1 MLRSCAGQTESGTD
15 CKTAPINRAVGY
27 LQRFCDPRVYVKTLQ
42 EGCWMKR
49 IACGVFC
56 LLLAGQIAN
65 AQQGSN
71 LAPLNN
77 AQVLTSSG
85 PIKGL
90 KPANSGGAKKG
101 VVQLAVKLS
110 DPPLVVAVGA
120 NAKQLGI
127 AMSDS
132 AQRAY
137 LAAIKQ
143 KQDAVMAQIS
153 AMGGTELGRV
163 SKGHNALMV
172 SIDSSHIA
180 DIHGVAGVV
189 AVRPLAD
196 YTISAG
202 DPTLAVT
209 AAYMGATAVQNSG
222 VTGAGVRVAML
233 DTGIDYTHYNLGG
246 SGLVSDYA
254 IAKAAAAS
262 TPPPAL
268 FPTSKVIGGFDFTGE
283 VWPNGPL
290 APDANPLDL
299 NGHGSLTSDSLGGAS
314 LDGLHKGVAPGTQ
327 LYAVKVCSSVST
339 SCSGVAI
346 LEGIDF
352 ALDPD
357 NTGTLDHAVDLISMS
372 IGGNFGQREED
383 DSEMFTDVVNF
394 GVFAVI
400 SAGNSG
406 DIPYIVGGPAATPEV
421 LAVAATSAVNAFAI
435 PLVVNSPASIAGTY
449 SNTATLDFA
458 PVNSTV
464 TADIV
469 YVGRACPAGSISTDS
484 PADPLL
490 ANPSGKIALVDRGTC
505 AVSLKIDYAAN
516 SGAIG
521 VLVGLVAPG
530 DAISFSNGGGSDFV
544 PSLVVTQS
552 TANVIKNALMGA
564 TVNGTISSSNALA
577 LAGNVASFSS
587 RGPNYS
593 YNMLKPDMS
602 APGTING
609 ALVGSGTGQVTE
621 SGTSFSCPLTG
632 GSAALLLSKNRS
644 LGPLDIKALLME
656 TSEPNVFANAATM
669 PGMLAPLSRAGAGEV
684 RADRA
689 AAGTTAVWDA
699 SAPLAVSLSF
709 GTYRLNTA
717 QSFKKKVVVR
727 NYSSSAKTYTISNT
741 YRDAPNTTGVTLGI
755 PGSISVP
762 ANSSASFTMSLTV
775 TPAALPIWTLNGG
788 SEGSNGELLN
798 TVEYA
803 GYLTLSGGGDN
814 VHIPWHI
821 LPHKAANVTP
831 TLTNLALGGNP
842 QALPLTN
849 TSGAVNGAV
858 SVFSLTGTGTQ
869 FPASVLPAPGGDFAV
884 INLQAVGVRLV
895 CISKPCSSPGNF
907 GVQFAITTFGQRSHP
922 DVPAEFDV
930 QLDVNND
937 GVPDFVIFNADIG
950 LETTGTDSGQNG
962 VFIFDVANGTASG
975 PFFFATA
982 DLDSANMIFTAP
994 LGALVSSAGPAL
1006 GLSTPFTFSV
1016 LAFDNYFTGNLTDL
1030 IGPMRYELDMPQ
1042 FYPALSDFSA
1052 APNAATPN
1060 FVIPNNAANPYLTGP
1075 YNGNSPSQTGLLLM
1089 YTDGKN
1095 GRESDRV
1102 TVTP

>member
-1 MLRSCAGQTESGTD
+1 MR
-15 CKTAPINRAVGY
+15 
-27 LQRFCDPRVYVKTLQ
+27 
-42 EGCWMKR
+42 R

-56 LLLAGQIAN
+56 LLLAGPIAN

-71 LAPLNN
+71 LTPLNN
-77 AQVLTSSG
+77 VQALTPSG

-101 VVQLAVKLS
+101 IVQLAVKLS

-127 AMSDS
+127 AMSDN

-143 KQDAVMAQIS
+143 KQDAAIAQIS

-180 DIHGVAGVV
+180 DLHGVAGVV

-196 YTISAG
+196 YTISAS
-202 DPTLAVT
+202 DPTLALT

-254 IAKAAAAS
+254 HAKAAATS

-290 APDANPLDL
+290 APDPNPIDL

-327 LYAVKVCSSVST
+327 LYAVKVCSSVSS

-372 IGGNFGQREED
+372 IGGDFGQREED
-383 DSEMFTDVVNF
+383 ESEMFTDVVNF

-464 TADIV
+464 TADIA
-469 YVGRACPAGSISTDS
+469 YVGRACPG
-484 PADPLL
+484 DPLL
-490 ANPSGKIALVDRGTC
+490 ANPTGKIALVDRGTC
-505 AVSLKIDYAAN
+505 AVSLKIDYVASN
-516 SGAIG
+516 GAVG

-530 DAISFSNGGGSDFV
+530 DAVSFSNGGGSDFV

-552 TANVIKNALMGA
+552 TANVIKNALTSA

-609 ALVGSGTGQVTE
+609 AAVGTGTGQVTE

-632 GSAALLLSKNRS
+632 GSAALLLSKNHS

-656 TSEPNVFANAATM
+656 TSEPNVFANSATT
-669 PGMLAPLSRAGAGEV
+669 PGALAPMSRMGAGEV

-699 SAPLAVSLSF
+699 SAPLAVSISF
-709 GTYRLNTA
+709 GTYRLNA
-717 QSFKKKVVVR
+717 PQSFKKKIVVK
-727 NYSSSAKTYTISNT
+727 NYSSTARTYTIANT
-741 YRDAPNTTGVTLGI
+741 YRDAPNTTGVTLAV
-755 PGSISVP
+755 PASISVP
-762 ANSSASFTMSLTV
+762 ANSSASFTMSLSVAPTS
-775 TPAALPIWTLNGG
+775 LPVWTLNGG
-788 SEGSNGELLN
+788 SQGSNGELLN

-884 INLQAVGVRLV
+884 INLQSVGVRLV
-895 CISKPCSSPGNF
+895 CLTSPCSSTAVL

-930 QLDVNND
+930 LLDLNND
-937 GVPDFVIFNADIG
+937 GIPDLDIFNADIG
-950 LETTGTDSGQNG
+950 LETTGTESGQNG
-962 VFIFDVANGTASG
+962 VFIADLNAGTASG
-975 PFFFATA
+975 PFFFAVA

-994 LGALVSSAGPAL
+994 LSALASSTGPAL
-1006 GLSTPFTFSV
+1006 GLSTPFTFTV
-1016 LAFDNYFTGNLTDL
+1016 LAFDNYFTGNLTDS
-1030 IGPMRYELDMPQ
+1030 IGPMKYELDMPQ
-1042 FYPALSDFSA
+1042 FYPSVSDFSA
-1052 APNAATPN
+1052 APNASTPN
-1060 FVIPNNAANPYLTGP
+1060 AVFPNNAATPYFTGP
-1075 YNGNSPSQTGLLLM
+1075 YNGNSPSQTGLLFM

-1095 GRESDRV
+1095 ARESDRV
-1102 TVTP
+1102 IVTP

>member
-1 MLRSCAGQTESGTD
+1 
-15 CKTAPINRAVGY
+15 
-27 LQRFCDPRVYVKTLQ
+27 
-42 EGCWMKR
+42 MKR
-49 IACGVFC
+49 TVCGVFC
-56 LLLAGQIAN
+56 LLLVGQIAQ
-65 AQQGSN
+65 AQQGSR
-71 LAPLNN
+71 LTPLNN
-77 AQVLTSSG
+77 VQILSPGG

-90 KPANSGGAKKG
+90 KPANTGGAVKG
-101 VVQLAVKLS
+101 IVQVAVKLQ
-110 DPPLVVAVGA
+110 DPPLVVVAGV

-127 AMSDS
+127 AMSDNQ
-132 AQRAY
+132 QRAY

-143 KQDAVMAQIS
+143 KQDAVMSQIA

-172 SIDSSHIA
+172 SIDASHIA
-180 DIHGVAGVV
+180 DIHGVEGVV
-189 AVRPLAD
+189 AVRPVAD
-196 YTISAG
+196 YIISATS
-202 DPTLAVT
+202 DPTLAIT
-209 AAYMGATAVQNSG
+209 NAYIGATSVQNGG

-246 SGLVSDYA
+246 SGNVADYNA
-254 IAKAAAAS
+254 AKAAAAA

-299 NGHGSLTSDSLGGAS
+299 NGHGSLTADSLGGAS
-314 LDGLHKGVAPGTQ
+314 KDGLHKGVAPGTA

-352 ALDPD
+352 ALDPS
-357 NTGTLDHAVDLISMS
+357 NTGTLDDAVDLISMS
-372 IGGNFGQREED
+372 IGGDFGQRED
-383 DSEMFTDVVNF
+383 DAGEMFTDVVNF
-394 GVFAVI
+394 GVVSVI

-406 DIPYIVGGPAATPEV
+406 DIPYILGHPASTPEV
-421 LAVAATSAVNAFAI
+421 LSVAATSAVNAFGI

-469 YVGRACPAGSISTDS
+469 YVGRACPANGAT

-505 AVSLKIDYAAN
+505 AISLKVDYVAN
-516 SGAIG
+516 SGAVG

-530 DAISFSNGGGSDFV
+530 DAVSFSNGGGSDFV
-544 PSLVVTQS
+544 PSLVITQS
-552 TANVIKNALMGA
+552 TANTLKSAL
-564 TVNGTISSSNALA
+564 TSTNVNGTISLNNAISLA
-577 LAGNVASFSS
+577 SNVASFSS

-593 YNMLKPDMS
+593 YNMLKPDIS

-644 LGPLDIKALLME
+644 LGPLDIKAILME
-656 TSEPNVFANAATM
+656 TSEPSVFANAATM
-669 PGMLAPLSRAGAGEV
+669 PGVLAPMSRMGAGEV
-684 RADRA
+684 RVDRA
-689 AAGTTAVWDA
+689 AAGTTAVWDS
-699 SAPLAVSLSF
+699 SAPLAVSVSF
-709 GTYRLNTA
+709 GTYRLNA
-717 QSFKKKVVVR
+717 PQSFKKKIVVR
-727 NYSSSAKTYTISNT
+727 NYSMTARTYTIGNT
-741 YRDAPNTTGVTLGI
+741 YRDAPNTTGVTLAV
-755 PGSISVP
+755 PASISVP
-762 ANSSASFTMSLTV
+762 ANSSASFAMSLSV
-775 TPAALPIWTLNGG
+775 APASLPVWTLNGG
-788 SEGSNGELLN
+788 SQGSNGELLN
-798 TVEYA
+798 AVEYA
-803 GYLTLSGGGDN
+803 GYLTLASGAEK

-821 LPHKAANVTP
+821 LPHKAANVMP
-831 TLTNLALGGNP
+831 TASTIALNGNP
-842 QALPLTN
+842 VPATVTN
-849 TSGAVNGAV
+849 ASGAVGGAV
-858 SVFSLTGTGTQ
+858 SIFSLTGTGTQ
-869 FPASVLPAPGGDFAV
+869 FPASVLPAPGDDFAV
-884 INLQAVGVRLV
+884 INLQSVGVRLV
-895 CISKPCSSPGNF
+895 CISNPCSSAGNF

-930 QLDVNND
+930 LLDLNND
-937 GVPDFVIFNADIG
+937 GTPDLDIFNADIG

-962 VFIFDVANGTASG
+962 VFIADLAAGTASG
-975 PFFFATA
+975 PFFFSIA

-994 LGALVSSAGPAL
+994 LSALVSSTGPAL
-1006 GLSTPFTFSV
+1006 GLATPFTFSV
-1016 LAFDNYFTGNLTDL
+1016 LAFDNYYTGNLTDK
-1030 IGPMRYELDMPQ
+1030 IGPMKYELDMPQ
-1042 FYPALSDFSA
+1042 FYPALADFSA

-1060 FVIPNNAANPYLTGP
+1060 LVIPNNAANPYFTGP

-1095 GRESDRV
+1095 ARESDRV